1 MTDEHRY
8 RTFVHSDGSR
18 RVMDYYG
25 ACECGAHSLP
35 MVFREDAEQWTCPRA
50 DAEAE
55 VQMTHDVRSKIA
67 AVTNPRPF
75 WHRPLDVE
83 RIKRGGL

>member
-1 MTDEHRY
+1 MTDGHRTTVGVEHGREVED
-8 RTFVHSDGSR
+8 F
-18 RVMDYYG
+18 YG
-25 ACECGAHSLP
+25 WCECGAHSLP

-75 WHRPLDVE
+75 WHRLLDVE